1 MKPTLK
7 ELRINYSNYL
17 VKIRDGRLCF
27 MCVNDENDIV
37 LFSNE
42 YMELYS
48 GAEGSNGVVDLE
60 LHDYDSLEY
69 NGCCALP
76 CYDIVATKLCD
87 SEIEPIRRVYSDEE
101 PAVWDWCEEDD
112 AEEMTLAEVCKALG
126 KNIKIIKE

>member
-27 MCVNDENDIV
+27 MCLDENNETR
-37 LFSNE
+37 LFSKDYMAFNE
-42 YMELYS
+42 NS
-48 GAEGSNGVVDLE
+48 KGAGGVICFGKYDEDLHNTTPLDE
-60 LHDYDSLEY
+60 
-69 NGCCALP
+69 
-76 CYDIVATKLCD
+76 YDIVATKLCE

-101 PAVWDWCEEDD
+101 PAAWDWCEEDVTQ
-112 AEEMTLAEVCKALG
+112 EMTLAEVCKALG

>member
-27 MCVNDENDIV
+27 MCLDTDNEIR
-37 LFSNE
+37 LFSKD
-42 YMELYS
+42 YMEVNESDNGS
-48 GAEGSNGVVDLE
+48 GGVICFYKYDVE
-60 LHDYDSLEY
+60 LHNTTTLDE
-69 NGCCALP
+69 
-76 CYDIVATKLCD
+76 YDIVATKRCE
-87 SEIEPIRRVYSDEE
+87 SEIEPIRRVYSNKE

-112 AEEMTLAEVCKALG
+112 AQEMTLAEVCKALG